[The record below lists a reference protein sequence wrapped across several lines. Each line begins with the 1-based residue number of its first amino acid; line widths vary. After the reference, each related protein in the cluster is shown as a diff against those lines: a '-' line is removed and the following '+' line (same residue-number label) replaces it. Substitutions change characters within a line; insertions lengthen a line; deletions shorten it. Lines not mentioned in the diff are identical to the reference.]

1 LKRRDGS
8 GIINKMEIKKLIK
21 EALKEDSG
29 KKDITTEFL
38 FGDDD
43 KNIKGKAE
51 LIAKEEGIICGLN
64 IFTSVFLTLSSGLTF
79 HFSVK
84 DGDSIHKN
92 QKVGEI
98 EGPLKAIL
106 KGERTALN
114 FLQHLSGIAT
124 LTKRFVEKAGN
135 INVYDTRK
143 TTPLLREL
151 EKYAVRTGGGKNHRF
166 GLYDMVLIK
175 DNHITTLMKEEGIK
189 DRVEAV
195 GYAVRKAREKAKGRY
210 NVEVE
215 VENFREAKEG
225 YLAGADIIMFD
236 NADEK
241 ELKRFVNYLGV
252 KSKKVIIEWSGNV
265 TLKTIERI
273 KRLPV
278 DRVSI
283 GSITHS
289 AKALDFS
296 LKIK

>member
-21 EALKEDSG
+21 EALKEDTG

-38 FGDDD
+38 FAD

-64 IFTSVFLTLSSGLTF
+64 IFKEVFLTLSPGFIF

-84 DGDSIHKN
+84 DGDSVHKN

-98 EGPLKAIL
+98 KGPLKAIL

-124 LTKRFVEKAGN
+124 LTKRFVEKAGK
-135 INVYDTRK
+135 IDVYDTRK
-143 TTPLLREL
+143 TIPLLREL
-151 EKYAVRTGGGKNHRF
+151 EKYAVRIGGGKNHRL
-166 GLYDMVLIK
+166 GLYDMVLVK
-175 DNHITTLMKEEGIK
+175 DNHITALMKEKGIT
-189 DRVEAV
+189 DRPEAV
-195 GYAVRKAREKAKGRY
+195 GYAVRKAGEKAKGRY
-210 NVEVE
+210 RIEVE
-215 VENFREAKEG
+215 VENFQEAKEG

-241 ELKRFVNYLGV
+241 ELKRFVEFLGARR
-252 KSKKVIIEWSGNV
+252 KKVIIEWSGNV